1 MSVPTAY
8 LATKNVSALSGGTW
22 LTLDGARAVPVDLGH
37 HLHLVRI
44 VHDKFLGVA
53 TISSVRPLA
62 SRNNFA
68 LRSDSWDFI
77 VVLLY
82 R

>member
-1 MSVPTAY
+1 M
-8 LATKNVSALSGGTW
+8 
-22 LTLDGARAVPVDLGH
+22 DLGH

-44 VHDKFLGVA
+44 VHDKLLGVA
-53 TISSVRPLA
+53 TITSVGPLA

-68 LRSDSWDFI
+68 LRSHSWNFV
-77 VVLLY
+77 VVLLN